1 MLARLKQLFEPEE
14 AEYPAE
20 THVLPE
26 AVATLLAEVA
36 LSDGLLADE
45 ETDKLTR
52 LVARRFDLTESE
64 AANVAERGLA
74 HARASTDMFRAV
86 RRVNDGMSEA
96 EKIDLMTDLWRI
108 VLADGVVDDFEA
120 ALMRKLS
127 GLLYIRDQD
136 AGAARKR
143 AETT

>member
-1 MLARLKQLFEPEE
+1 MLTRLMQLFETDAEE
-14 AEYPAE
+14 VPPE
-20 THVLPE
+20 THALPE
-26 AVATLLAEVA
+26 AVATLLAEIA

-45 ETDKLTR
+45 ESEKLTR
-52 LVARRFDLTESE
+52 LIEKRFKLS
-64 AANVAERGLA
+64 AADAAAIADRGLA

-108 VLADGVVDDFEA
+108 VLADGRIDDFEA
-120 ALMRKLS
+120 ALMRKLA

-136 AGAARKR
+136 AGRARKL
-143 AETT
+143 AEEG